1 MEATND
7 EQLLDIVMCNSV
19 WLHRFLVK
27 LKFYSSF
34 AFFCTFY
41 TLLLEETALL
51 LHHFNHQFFRT
62 VENIEVGHKKIAF
75 FAAENRGPW

>member
-34 AFFCTFY
+34 AFFAHFTRYFWKK
-41 TLLLEETALL
+41 
-51 LHHFNHQFFRT
+51 LHCYFTILIISFSAPW
-62 VENIEVGHKKIAF
+62 KI
-75 FAAENRGPW
+75 